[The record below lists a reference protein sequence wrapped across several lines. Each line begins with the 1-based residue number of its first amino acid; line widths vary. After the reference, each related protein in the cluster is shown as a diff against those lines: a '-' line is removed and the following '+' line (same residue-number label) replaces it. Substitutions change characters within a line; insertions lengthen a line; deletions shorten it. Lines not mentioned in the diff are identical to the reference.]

1 MKRAE
6 WREEMAGVPAED
18 LVFVDEF
25 GADIRLTRAYARAPR
40 GERAVGEVP
49 RNHGKR
55 TSVLAALLP
64 GGLAAPLRR
73 LGAYDGAGV
82 ADWAR
87 EVLCPALRPGQVVV
101 MDNAS
106 IHKGAAVREPIE
118 AAGCRLLFLPSYSPD
133 FNPIELAIS
142 KLKSALRRAG
152 ARTQDA
158 LDAAID
164 QALSTVTPD
173 DARAFFKHCGYSL
186 AQ

>member
-1 MKRAE
+1 MTAV
-6 WREEMAGVPAED
+6 AAED
-18 LVFVDEF
+18 LVFADEF

-55 TSVLAALLP
+55 TSVLSALSL
-64 GGLAAPLRR
+64 GGLCAARRR
-73 LGAYDGAGV
+73 LGAFNGEAV
-82 ADWAR
+82 AAWAR
-87 EVLCPALRPGQVVV
+87 DVLCPLLRPGQVVV

-106 IHKGAAVREPIE
+106 IHKGAAVREAIE

-142 KLKSALRRAG
+142 KLKAALRRIG

-158 LDAAID
+158 LDAALD
-164 QALSTVTPD
+164 GVLTTVTGE
-173 DARAFFKHCGYSL
+173 DAASFFNHRGYSL